1 MHSGSSF
8 PASFTE
14 TVLDAIPWF
23 MCLKTKRFAV
33 KFRCILEVLWLR
45 VLQKKF
51 WAQFHDLCV
60 HKRSCLPWSSD
71 AFWTFSASKFYRESS
86 GQIFTIYVFKNEAV
100 CSEVHTHFASSPRPR
115 FTEKILDKFSRF
127 MCSKTKLFALKFTHI
142 LQVICLQ
149 VLPKKF
155 WVQFHILC
163 VQKRICL
170 LGSSDAFWKVSAC
183 KIVESCGHIF
193 TIYVSCKQTF
203 LTSTFCK
210 NALTTF
216 YNLHARRSLLGC
228 LGELWSSWL
237 SHFIR
242 MLWIWTYLDYKCSH
256 KLWRASVTL
265 CETLWRKSWT
275 GTSDMFWNI
284 WTLKEWTDFVKF
296 VLR

>member
-1 MHSGSSF
+1 MIYVSKNEAVCREVQMHSGSSLT
-8 PASFTE
+8 ASFTE
-14 TVLDAIPWF
+14 KVLGAIPRF
-23 MCLKTKRFAV
+23 VRPQTKLFAV
-33 KFRCILEVLWLR
+33 KFRRILDVLRLQ
-45 VLQKKF
+45 VLQRKF
-51 WAQFHDLCV
+51 WANFHDLCV
-60 HKRSCLPWSSD
+60 QKRSCLLWSSHT
-71 AFWTFSASKFYRESS
+71 FCKFSASKVYRENS
-86 GQIFTIYVFKNEAV
+86 GQIFTIHVFKNKAV
-100 CSEVHTHFASSPRPR
+100 CSEVHTH
-115 FTEKILDKFSRF
+115 
-127 MCSKTKLFALKFTHI
+127 